1 MKLLPKPRTDVRVN
15 SEDALGLGMDA
26 VIVIVLFFLAGFG
39 LDSVFDTTPVF
50 MIVMTVLGAIGLFAK
65 FKYRYDERMNEHEAQ
80 RLAKLGRRP
89 VDAGDGADDRGV
101 A

>member
-1 MKLLPKPRTDVRVN
+1 MNLLPKPRTDVRVN

-50 MIVMTVLGAIGLFAK
+50 MIALTLLGAVGLFAK
-65 FKYRYDERMNEHEAQ
+65 FWYRYSARMEQLEAER
-80 RLAKLGRRP
+80 RRRSTHSQFR
-89 VDAGDGADDRGV
+89 DR
-101 A
+101 AA